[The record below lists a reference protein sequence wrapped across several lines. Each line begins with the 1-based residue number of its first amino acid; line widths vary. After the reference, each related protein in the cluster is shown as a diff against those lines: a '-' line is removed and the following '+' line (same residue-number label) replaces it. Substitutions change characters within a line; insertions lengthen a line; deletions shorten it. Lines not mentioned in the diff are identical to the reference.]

1 MLQALFNAVD
11 FGELTSFF
19 SSQYLVL
26 FLPAVILMYA
36 VLPKRAK
43 KYGLLLASFG
53 FYLVISR
60 RFIIYLMLN
69 ILW

>member
-43 KYGLLLASFG
+43 KYGLPAPTNQ
-53 FYLVISR
+53 YLYDQVQAIEAT
-60 RFIIYLMLN
+60 Y
-69 ILW
+69 